1 MANTTDP
8 KDPTTGN
15 QIEVPP
21 ESVILTDAY
30 KKSSLTAADLAA
42 STGLSV
48 SAVRVAL
55 AGIRFRSGEPRL
67 AVPPDKT
74 VAKLAAT
81 LGVSAATL
89 TEVGRPRA
97 AALLNEAEV
106 SPPPDLDTAAAI
118 AARSAVVRRVLGVFT
133 MEEVLSTYSL
143 KQVLSVYRTGEILG
157 EFSTT
162 ELDKEIK
169 RREDRRDWWPEED
182 EPERSELDQAIIDDA
197 ADQLTIDRWPR

>member
-8 KDPTTGN
+8 KDPIADK
-15 QIEVPP
+15 QIEAPP

-97 AALLNEAEV
+97 AALLNEADV
-106 SPPPDLDTAAAI
+106 TPPPDLDTAAAI
-118 AARSAVVRRVLGVFT
+118 AARSAVVRQVLGVFS
-133 MEEVLSTYSL
+133 MEEVLRTYSM
-143 KQVLSVYRTGEILG
+143 KQVLSAYRTSEILR
-157 EFSTT
+157 EFSTSD
-162 ELDKEIK
+162 LVDEIK
-169 RREDRRDWWPEED
+169 RREDQRGWWPEED
-182 EPERSELDQAIIDDA
+182 QPDRSELDQEIIDDA
-197 ADQLTIDRWPR
+197 ADQLFIDRWPG